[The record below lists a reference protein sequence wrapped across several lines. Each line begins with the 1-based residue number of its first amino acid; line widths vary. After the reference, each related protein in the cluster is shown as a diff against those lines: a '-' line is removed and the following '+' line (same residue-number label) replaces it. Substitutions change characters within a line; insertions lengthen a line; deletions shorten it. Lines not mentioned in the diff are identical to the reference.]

1 MRKRQ
6 KVADLAVMAEVTE
19 HALHISAQ
27 HLANIPLST
36 AGGGGDPLLGGR
48 GAVSTR
54 GLQASGQAVVQAC
67 CSQKQL
73 GEQKP
78 ALQVSR
84 WGVGQLGALRL
95 SAHGGGVTPRFS
107 RVMLT
112 QASGWKLAVIA
123 IGTVHSGA
131 CRAQS

>member
-1 MRKRQ
+1 MADP
-6 KVADLAVMAEVTE
+6 VAMAEVTE
-19 HALHISAQ
+19 HSLRLIAQ

-36 AGGGGDPLLGGR
+36 AGGGGWDPLLGGR
-48 GAVSTR
+48 EAVSTR
-54 GLQASGQAVVQAC
+54 GLQASGQTVVQAC

-78 ALQVSR
+78 ALQVSH

-95 SAHGGGVTPRFS
+95 SAHGGGVTPHFS

-112 QASGWKLAVIA
+112 QASGWKLAVMA
-123 IGTVHSGA
+123 IGTVHPGA
-131 CRAQS
+131 CRAHS